1 LYTIGTRKAQ
11 LSYQKTGHVPV
22 FFFVRIF
29 LRRLKPVLIPAAVQ
43 LRHTIPMNLFLR
55 IAAIIAPSWAQQIRF
70 ERWLRLSNQLAWLEL
85 RGMKGTVEWV
95 ELSAE
100 LDALKLD
107 TCKCAQQ
114 HDRSNP
120 ENKQNY

>member
-29 LRRLKPVLIPAAVQ
+29 LHRLKPVLIPAAVQ

-55 IAAIIAPSWAQQIRF
+55 IAAIVAPSWAQQRRF

-85 RGMKGTVEWV
+85 RGMKGTKPW
-95 ELSAE
+95 LSANTGLE
-100 LDALKLD
+100 GLKQKLFD
-107 TCKCAQQ
+107 
-114 HDRSNP
+114 
-120 ENKQNY
+120 